1 VIAEGKLMK
10 RRAITV
16 LLDKELERRL
26 KAEIERIEKQ
36 TGYKPTLTA
45 IASKA
50 MERGFSDK

>member
-1 VIAEGKLMK
+1 MK